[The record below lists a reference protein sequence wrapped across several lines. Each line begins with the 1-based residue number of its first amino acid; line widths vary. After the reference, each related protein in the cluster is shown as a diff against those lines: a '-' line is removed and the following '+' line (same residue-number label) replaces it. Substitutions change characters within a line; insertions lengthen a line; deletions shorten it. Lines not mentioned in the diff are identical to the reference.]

1 MQLTFLGRPEI
12 WVDGRLLAQRLP
24 LKGMALLAYLAA
36 TGRPVTREVLAGL
49 LWGETPDAA
58 ARASLRVTL
67 NRLPAPLRPYL
78 HLSRDTVGLH
88 LDRVS
93 ADVQVLATAVTGAP
107 TDWATAVA
115 LYRGDFLEGFS
126 LPDAPAFEE
135 WALLERERLRLLV
148 IELLH
153 RLADDA
159 LAQQAYTAGIAY
171 ARRSLALDN
180 WREEAHRL
188 LMRLLALDGRRSD
201 ALAQFESCR
210 RLLAENLGV
219 EPTAET
225 VALYEAIKHNHLT
238 ALPTSTLLSAGP
250 HPLTSSSLPP
260 HNLPAIAAS
269 FVGREAELAQLT
281 DLLAQADGRLLT
293 ILGPGG
299 VGKTRLALE
308 TATRLLAADP
318 HFADGV
324 FFVPLADLPP
334 DTSALNEAEAALAAH
349 IANALGLALNGAA
362 PLDEQLRQHLRDR
375 RCLLILD
382 NFEHLLPQAGLV
394 AGLLAAAPGLRLLV
408 TSRQRLNLYEEW
420 LVELDGL
427 ELPPDLPSVSHSAN
441 EGAGLADWQNFSA
454 PQLFIQRARRV
465 YLGFNSAAERE
476 AILYI
481 CRLVGGLPLA
491 LELAAAWV
499 RTVPCRDIAAAIER
513 HLDFLTG
520 DLRNMPERQRSLRAA
535 FAYSWELLPAAEQN
549 ILARLAVF
557 RGGFDGQAALTITGE
572 AATGR
577 SLRQLSALVDK
588 SLVQR
593 QPDGR
598 YRLHEVIRLFA
609 QEQMDADE
617 WAAVRTAHARYYA
630 ALLAAQGAK
639 SAGPEAEAALRL
651 MALEL
656 ENGRFAWQWALTGE
670 PTAAPLLAPLLA
682 PLSLF
687 YLRRGRSLEAAAWLE
702 EAMPVVEPAAQAS
715 LAAQLAAQLAHQL
728 AKHEEALG
736 RYDAAQA
743 RLLAC
748 LPALEVAD
756 LTAQAADAWEM
767 LGRTQR
773 HLGDLAAAEA
783 SFQHSLGLHRLTGQQ
798 SSIAGVLNS
807 LGVLA
812 KNDGRHTEARTYY
825 TESLDIFRRQG
836 DRSGVAVCLINL
848 GNIANVQGDYGRAR
862 ACYQESYDLAV
873 AAENRSQM
881 AINLL
886 NLGSVARATGDVAA
900 AGRYYRE
907 SLALGREMGR
917 ALIVAAALDGL
928 GLTQVLAGDLGA
940 ARVTLRE
947 GLKTAVDLNST
958 GMILTLLA
966 STGRALAQPDGAHL
980 LAFVW
985 QQPGAPHHV
994 REEAAAYA
1002 ANAGL
1007 ELAQPATDLDISQAV
1022 QLALAQLRDPLE

>member
-24 LKGMALLAYLAA
+24 LKGVALLAYLAA

-67 NRLPAPLRPYL
+67 NRLPALLRPYL

-88 LDRVS
+88 LNRVS
-93 ADVQVLATAVTGAP
+93 ADVQVLATAVSGAP
-107 TDWATAVA
+107 ADWATAVA
-115 LYRGDFLEGFS
+115 LYRGDFLEGFN

-225 VALYEAIKHNHLT
+225 VALYEAIKHNRLA
-238 ALPTSTLLSAGP
+238 ALPTSTLLSASP
-250 HPLTSSSLPP
+250 HPLTTSSLPP

-269 FVGREAELAQLT
+269 FVGREAELAQLI

-334 DTSALNEAEAALAAH
+334 DSSALNEAEAALAAH
-349 IANALGLALNGAA
+349 VANALGLALNGAA
-362 PLDEQLRQHLRDR
+362 PPDEQLRQHLRDR

-382 NFEHLLPQAGLV
+382 NFEHLLPQADLV

-427 ELPPDLPSVSHSAN
+427 ELPPNLPSASLSAN
-441 EGAGLADWQNFSA
+441 EGAALADWQNFSA

-465 YLGFNSAAERE
+465 YLGFNSAAERG
-476 AILYI
+476 AILHI

-535 FAYSWELLPAAEQN
+535 FAYSWELLPAAEQI

-557 RGGFDGQAALTITGE
+557 RGGFDGQAALAITGE

-609 QEQMDADE
+609 QEQLDADE
-617 WAAVRTAHARYYA
+617 WAAVRMAHARYYA

-656 ENGRFAWQWALTGE
+656 ENGRFAWQWALSGE
-670 PTAAPLLAPLLA
+670 PTAAPLLAQLLA

-702 EAMPVVEPAAQAS
+702 EAMPVVERDAQAS
-715 LAAQLAAQLAHQL
+715 LAAQVAHQL

-773 HLGDLAAAEA
+773 HLGDLAAAET
-783 SFQHSLGLHRLTGQQ
+783 SFQRSLGLHRLTGQQ

-812 KNDGRHTEARTYY
+812 KNDGRYAEARACY

-886 NLGSVARATGDVAA
+886 NLGSVARATGDVVA

-928 GLTQVLAGDLGA
+928 GLTQLLAGDLGA
-940 ARVTLRE
+940 ARATLRE
-947 GLKTAVDLNST
+947 GLTIAVDLNST

-966 STGRALAQPDGAHL
+966 SAGRALAQVGQPDGARL

-1007 ELAQPATDLDISQAV
+1007 ELAQPATDLDIGQAV
-1022 QLALAQLRDPLE
+1022 QVTLAQLRE